1 MAHGTAHIFSSLE
14 DWWNSHIVG
23 RDAAACMRFGQAT
36 IYVLWNVWKER
47 NMRTFNGISR
57 TVLGVAY
64 LVMEDLNQLRMA
76 AATAV

>member
-1 MAHGTAHIFSSLE
+1 M
-14 DWWNSHIVG
+14 W
-23 RDAAACMRFGQAT
+23 
-36 IYVLWNVWKER
+36 
-47 NMRTFNGISR
+47 TFNGISR